1 MWPLVTYS
9 YYFGIVSTVT
19 KEQGTAEVR
28 MFLFNTVILYY
39 NQGSYNICSTW
50 FLDIVISTCL
60 CGILYSIC
68 ISQDHIRKCIS
79 NKTMNITQNP

>member
-9 YYFGIVSTVT
+9 YYFGVVSIVT
-19 KEQGTAEVR
+19 KEPGTAEVR

-39 NQGSYNICSTW
+39 NQGSYNICSAW

-60 CGILYSIC
+60 HCTVLLAMASYHITIC
-68 ISQDHIRKCIS
+68 ETPTLFK
-79 NKTMNITQNP
+79 